1 MLKVPGSFYLRCS
14 HPSQSSSPHSSPQ
27 RRGRGG
33 RGERGQATEAEAK
46 QFFFKEVTHPFLSH
60 SSGKTM
66 AIPACKGGWEMQSSL
81 GSCGVLLL
89 KDEKITFWRAIR
101 SSWDSTTPSLPG
113 TLEYVSHELEHHLS
127 ITIPVCHPS
136 LLCQS
141 SGNLHGKHCPDQRVS
156 SWASSTVLVR
166 DPSKP
171 SQRQVFGCR

>member
-1 MLKVPGSFYLRCS
+1 MLLKVPGCFCLRCS

-33 RGERGQATEAEAK
+33 RGQAAEVEAK
-46 QFFFKEVTHPFLSH
+46 QFLFKEVTHHFLSR
-60 SSGKTM
+60 SIGKTM
-66 AIPACKGGWEMQSSL
+66 AIPTCKGGWEMWSSL

-89 KDEKITFWRAIR
+89 KDGKITFWGAIR
-101 SSWDSTTPSLPG
+101 SSWDSTTPSLLG
-113 TLEYVSHELEHHLS
+113 TLEYVSLELEHHLS
-127 ITIPVCHPS
+127 ITVPVCHPS

-141 SGNLHGKHCPDQRVS
+141 SGNQHGKHCPDQRVS